1 MKFISK
7 KYSITVLLILLTSS
21 VFSQVGINTETP
33 NRTLD
38 VNGNLKV
45 RTLTDQ
51 SNNAAY
57 DRVLVTNS
65 TGEVDAIKISELKDE
80 ILGNAAENKSLYYT
94 AEVPDDS
101 KVLQCGKF
109 NFSFGTPAVPEKNL
123 DIQMSLFETPSSKVN
138 VYYTLFRKWGN
149 GASKYY
155 KSYFLTFMPGD
166 YNTPQRLSSGLDLN
180 EFGEIYITYPGEKNY
195 YRVSFIAR
203 ENYTEAEIINNS
215 YTVVCEKF

>member
-1 MKFISK
+1 MKFIAK
-7 KYSITVLLILLTSS
+7 KYLTYVLLFLLTNTA
-21 VFSQVGINTETP
+21 FSQLGINTETP

-38 VNGNLKV
+38 VNGNMKV

-94 AEVPDDS
+94 ALVPDDT
-101 KVLQCGKF
+101 KTLQCGKF
-109 NFSFGTPAVPEKNL
+109 NFSYGTPSVPEKNL
-123 DIQMSLFETPSSKVN
+123 DIQMSLLETPSSKVN

-149 GASKYY
+149 KESKYY
-155 KSYFLTFMPGD
+155 KSYFLPFTSAN
-166 YNTPQRLSSGLDLN
+166 YNIPQPLSSGLDKN
-180 EFGEIYITYPGEKNY
+180 EFGEIYVTYPGEKNY

-203 ENYTEAEIINNS
+203 QNYIETGTTYNS
-215 YTVVCEKF
+215 YTIVCEKF